1 MRGQYRS
8 TPAADEWMAVR
19 APSATPP
26 RYAPSAAP
34 RYAPSAAPRYA
45 TGVAVAP
52 DPVTPITAPAYPA
65 YPVTAVPAWDEPVP
79 YPRPPQWRGY
89 PPVQPGPPISAPP
102 QPSRFRTARRL
113 LIGLLLFSLA
123 PLLGL
128 GAFLYVFN
136 AQPAAQNG
144 RPAARGPQVNVP
156 TQPSAEAASP
166 VPSASLFS
174 PAQIVAKINPTVV
187 NLTVRL
193 GNSNNGKAGT
203 GIVLSADGIVLT
215 SNHVISGG
223 TQISAFDVGNGRTFT
238 ANVLGF
244 DRSHDIALLKLRGA
258 SNLKKIT
265 VAKSSVVKVGDGVV
279 AVGNAGGEGGTP
291 KAAAGKV
298 TALNQTIVATEADGQ
313 GARRLSGMIQVNA
326 EIKAGDS
333 GGPLVNRSAQLIG
346 VNTAASDEKQTESRG
361 VEGYAVPSDTAMG
374 IVRQIQNGQASDTVH
389 IGQTA
394 LLGVSVGD
402 GKGRGAA
409 VTGVAA
415 GGPAQDAGLRTGDV
429 IRSVDGESVDSPDE
443 LTAILD
449 KHQPGDR
456 VQVAWTDRNGRDR
469 QADVEL
475 ATGAAG

>member
-19 APSATPP
+19 APSA
-26 RYAPSAAP
+26 AP
-34 RYAPSAAPRYA
+34 PRYA

-52 DPVTPITAPAYPA
+52 DPVAPITAPAYPI
-65 YPVTAVPAWDEPVP
+65 TAVPAWDEPVP

-89 PPVQPGPPISAPP
+89 PPGYPPVPPISAPP
-102 QPSRFRTARRL
+102 QPSRFRAARRL

-128 GAFLYVFN
+128 GAFLFVFN
-136 AQPAAQNG
+136 AQPAAQTSG
-144 RPAARGPQVNVP
+144 PAARGPEVNVP
-156 TQPSAEAASP
+156 TGPSAAAASP
-166 VPSASLFS
+166 APSASLLS
-174 PAQIVAKINPTVV
+174 PAQVVAKINPTVV

-193 GNSNNGKAGT
+193 GNANNGKAGT
-203 GIVLSADGIVLT
+203 GIVLSADGLVLT

-244 DRSHDIALLKLRGA
+244 DRSHDIALLKLRNA

-265 VAKSSVVKVGDGVV
+265 VGNSSAVKVGDGVV

-298 TALNQTIVATEADGQ
+298 TALNQTIVATESDGQ

-326 EIKAGDS
+326 DIKPGDS
-333 GGPLVNRSAQLIG
+333 GGPLVNRSGQLIG
-346 VNTAASDEKQTESRG
+346 VNTEAASEEQAQSSG
-361 VEGYAVPSDTAMG
+361 AEGYAVPSDTAMS
-374 IVRQIQNGQASDTVH
+374 IARQIENGQASGTVH

-394 LLGVSVGD
+394 LLGVSVND
-402 GKGRGAA
+402 GKGRGAT
-409 VTGVAA
+409 VTGVVP

-429 IRSVDGESVDSPDE
+429 ISAVDGESVDSPEE
-443 LTAILD
+443 LTAVLD

-456 VQVAWTDRNGRDR
+456 VQVEWTDRNGRDR

-475 ATGAAG
+475 TTGAAG

>member
-19 APSATPP
+19 A
-26 RYAPSAAP
+26 RSAAP
-34 RYAPSAAPRYA
+34 PRYA

-52 DPVTPITAPAYPA
+52 DPVAPITAPAYPI
-65 YPVTAVPAWDEPVP
+65 TAVPAWDEPVP

-89 PPVQPGPPISAPP
+89 PPGYPPVPPISAPP
-102 QPSRFRTARRL
+102 QPSRFRAARRL

-128 GAFLYVFN
+128 GAFLFVFN
-136 AQPAAQNG
+136 AQPAAQTSG
-144 RPAARGPQVNVP
+144 PAARGPEVNVP
-156 TQPSAEAASP
+156 TGPSAAAASP
-166 VPSASLFS
+166 APSASLLS
-174 PAQIVAKINPTVV
+174 PAQVVAKINPTVV

-193 GNSNNGKAGT
+193 GNANNGKAGT
-203 GIVLSADGIVLT
+203 GIVLSADGLVLT

-244 DRSHDIALLKLRGA
+244 DRSHDIALLKLRNA

-265 VAKSSVVKVGDGVV
+265 VGNSSAVKVGDGVV

-298 TALNQTIVATEADGQ
+298 TALNQTIVATESDGQ

-326 EIKAGDS
+326 DIKPGDS
-333 GGPLVNRSAQLIG
+333 GGPLVNRSGQLIG
-346 VNTAASDEKQTESRG
+346 VNTAAASEEQAQSSG
-361 VEGYAVPSDTAMG
+361 AEGYAVPSDTAMS
-374 IVRQIQNGQASDTVH
+374 IARQIENGQASGTVH

-394 LLGVSVGD
+394 LLGVSVND
-402 GKGRGAA
+402 GKGRGAT
-409 VTGVAA
+409 VTGVVP

-429 IRSVDGESVDSPDE
+429 ISAVDGESVDSPEE
-443 LTAILD
+443 LTAVLD

-456 VQVAWTDRNGRDR
+456 VQVEWTDRNGRDR

>member
-19 APSATPP
+19 APSA
-26 RYAPSAAP
+26 AP
-34 RYAPSAAPRYA
+34 PRYA

-52 DPVTPITAPAYPA
+52 DPVAPITAPAYPI
-65 YPVTAVPAWDEPVP
+65 TAVPAWDEPVP

-89 PPVQPGPPISAPP
+89 PPGYPPVPPISAPP
-102 QPSRFRTARRL
+102 QPSRFRAARRL

-128 GAFLYVFN
+128 GAFLFVFN
-136 AQPAAQNG
+136 AQPAAQTSG
-144 RPAARGPQVNVP
+144 PAARGPEVNVP
-156 TQPSAEAASP
+156 TGPSAAAASP
-166 VPSASLFS
+166 APSASLLS
-174 PAQIVAKINPTVV
+174 PAQVVAKINPTVV

-193 GNSNNGKAGT
+193 GNANNGKAGT
-203 GIVLSADGIVLT
+203 GIVLSADGLVLT

-244 DRSHDIALLKLRGA
+244 DRSHDIALLKLRNA

-265 VAKSSVVKVGDGVV
+265 VGNSSAVKVGDGVV

-298 TALNQTIVATEADGQ
+298 TALNQTIVATESDGQ

-326 EIKAGDS
+326 DIKPGDS
-333 GGPLVNRSAQLIG
+333 GGPLVNRSGQLIG
-346 VNTAASDEKQTESRG
+346 VNTAAASEEQAQSSG
-361 VEGYAVPSDTAMG
+361 AEGYAVPSDTAMS
-374 IVRQIQNGQASDTVH
+374 IARQIENGQASGTVH

-394 LLGVSVGD
+394 LLGVSVND
-402 GKGRGAA
+402 GKGRGAT
-409 VTGVAA
+409 VTGVVP

-429 IRSVDGESVDSPDE
+429 ISAVDGESVDSPEE
-443 LTAILD
+443 LTAVLD

-456 VQVAWTDRNGRDR
+456 VQVEWTDRNGRDR

-475 ATGAAG
+475 TTGAAG

>member
-19 APSATPP
+19 APSA
-26 RYAPSAAP
+26 AP
-34 RYAPSAAPRYA
+34 PRYA

-52 DPVTPITAPAYPA
+52 DPVAPITAPAYPI
-65 YPVTAVPAWDEPVP
+65 TAVPAWDEPVP

-89 PPVQPGPPISAPP
+89 PPGYPPVPPISAPP
-102 QPSRFRTARRL
+102 QPSRFRAARRL

-128 GAFLYVFN
+128 GAFLFVFN
-136 AQPAAQNG
+136 AQPAAQTSG
-144 RPAARGPQVNVP
+144 PAARGPEVNVP
-156 TQPSAEAASP
+156 TGPSAAAASP
-166 VPSASLFS
+166 APSASLLS
-174 PAQIVAKINPTVV
+174 PAQVVAKINPTVV

-193 GNSNNGKAGT
+193 GNANNGKAGT
-203 GIVLSADGIVLT
+203 GIVLSADGLVLT

-244 DRSHDIALLKLRGA
+244 DRSHDIALLKLRNA

-265 VAKSSVVKVGDGVV
+265 VGNSSAVKVGDGVV

-298 TALNQTIVATEADGQ
+298 TALNQTIVATESDGQ

-326 EIKAGDS
+326 DIKPGDS
-333 GGPLVNRSAQLIG
+333 GGPLVNRSGQLIG
-346 VNTAASDEKQTESRG
+346 VNTAAASEEQAQSSG
-361 VEGYAVPSDTAMG
+361 AEGYAVPSDTAMS
-374 IVRQIQNGQASDTVH
+374 IARQIENGQASGTVH

-394 LLGVSVGD
+394 LLGVSVND
-402 GKGRGAA
+402 GKGRGAT
-409 VTGVAA
+409 VTGVVP

-429 IRSVDGESVDSPDE
+429 ISAVDGESVDSPEE
-443 LTAILD
+443 LTAVLD

-456 VQVAWTDRNGRDR
+456 VQVEWTDRNGRDR